1 MFCFQG
7 GRTRI
12 VNGKDPRGREKFQL
26 LEGMGDKRREKGV
39 EVAEMV
45 AGEESIGGGIILIA
59 TGRKELGQPRGDI
72 KGKLSL
78 LRDS

>member
-1 MFCFQG
+1 MFCFQV

-26 LEGMGDKRREKGV
+26 LERTGDKRREKGV
-39 EVAEMV
+39 EVPEMA
-45 AGEESIGGGIILIA
+45 AGEESIGGGIISIG
-59 TGRKELGQPRGDI
+59 TGSKELGKPRGEI